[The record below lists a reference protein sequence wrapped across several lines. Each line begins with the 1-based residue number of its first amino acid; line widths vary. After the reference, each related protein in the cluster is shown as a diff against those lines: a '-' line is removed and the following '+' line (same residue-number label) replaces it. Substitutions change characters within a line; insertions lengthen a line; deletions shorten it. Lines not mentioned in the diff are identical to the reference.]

1 MDKEKTTFVIP
12 AMWADHHVLA
22 VRDVLG
28 GLAGVSNVYASAMD
42 KTVNL
47 DLDAK
52 VSSREAVA
60 KALTAA
66 GYAPGELTASGPA
79 PVNKVA
85 WATCGYRVT
94 CSNLADQAM
103 SGDFRKY

>member
-1 MDKEKTTFVIP
+1 MEKLSFVIP
-12 AMWADHHVLA
+12 GMWADHHVLA

-28 GLAGVSNVYASAMD
+28 AVPGVSNVYASAMD
-42 KTVNL
+42 KEVSLEL
-47 DLDAK
+47 DSKAT
-52 VSSREAVA
+52 SAEAVTE
-60 KALTAA
+60 ALVSA
-66 GYAPGELTASGPA
+66 GYAPGALPESGPA
-79 PVNKVA
+79 PRNKVA

>member
-1 MDKEKTTFVIP
+1 MQRTTFVIP

-22 VRDVLG
+22 VLGVLG
-28 GLAGVSNVYASAMD
+28 GLAGVSNVYASAMN
-42 KTVNL
+42 KEVSL

-52 VSSREAVA
+52 ATNADAVA

-85 WATCGYRVT
+85 WAASGYRVT
-94 CSNLADQAM
+94 SSNLADQAM

>member
-1 MDKEKTTFVIP
+1 MERTTFVIP
-12 AMWADHHVLA
+12 GMWADHHVLA

-42 KTVNL
+42 KEVSL
-47 DLDAK
+47 ELDAK
-52 VSSREAVA
+52 ATSPEAVA
-60 KALTAA
+60 KTLAAA
-66 GYAPGELTASGPA
+66 GYAPGELPESGPA
-79 PVNKVA
+79 PRNKVA